1 MADKAEGAGLGEGK
15 GSLLLSTRH
24 PTLALALADGCCVAL
39 PAADRGTAAR
49 LAVATTG
56 RPGTGGARGH
66 KKRKKR
72 AEGRWGPLLRWSAGD
87 QRRPPSAEQEPMGST
102 LRSRRGAGCCPS
114 FLHSAQLTAAEGGA
128 HYSEVVQA

>member
-15 GSLLLSTRH
+15 GSLLPSTRH
-24 PTLALALADGCCVAL
+24 PTLALALALADGCCVAL

-87 QRRPPSAEQEPMGST
+87 QRPPF
-102 LRSRRGAGCCPS
+102 RRARADGQHPA
-114 FLHSAQLTAAEGGA
+114 
-128 HYSEVVQA
+128 